1 MDLNPEDFQLHE
13 IFGLEL
19 DFINSASLDV
29 DGFDD
34 RVLNFFVTFSLVSS
48 CWITASD
55 QCICMIKSV
64 V

>member
-34 RVLNFFVTFSLVSS
+34 LVLNFFMTFSLVSELL
-48 CWITASD
+48 D
-55 QCICMIKSV
+55 YCIRSV
-64 V
+64 HLHD